1 MIRSMSRVG
10 MAALMVT
17 VAGCGEPPKPPPVD
31 TAATS
36 VAPAPSAKPSGTNRG
51 ANTAPYRPMTGVRP
65 VD

>member
-1 MIRSMSRVG
+1 MIASMWRLG

-31 TAATS
+31 PAAAS
-36 VAPAPSAKPSGTNRG
+36 VDPAPSARPSGTNRG
-51 ANTAPYRPMTGVRP
+51 AKTVPSRPMTGVRP